1 MLFDT
6 QQDFRNQRQGIKTT
20 VPTRYLPNS
29 AKGLQDT

>member
-1 MLFDT
+1 MLL
-6 QQDFRNQRQGIKTT
+6 NRQNCPLKRRHGVRTT